1 MLTTDIQT
9 SDSLSVSYQTTNTFF
24 LYRNEE
30 GNTPLH
36 LACMKKGNIGIVTE
50 LFAVFG
56 SGVGQGIHLLNERYF
71 AKNIDVAEIAEN
83 ADLKQQRHILI
94 H

>member
-9 SDSLSVSYQTTNTFF
+9 SDSHSVSYQTINTFF
-24 LYRNEE
+24 HCRNDQ

-50 LFAVFG
+50 LVAVFG
-56 SGVGQGIHLLNERYF
+56 SGVGQGSHLLNERYF
-71 AKNIDVAEIAEN
+71 AKNVDVPEIA
-83 ADLKQQRHILI
+83 
-94 H
+94 